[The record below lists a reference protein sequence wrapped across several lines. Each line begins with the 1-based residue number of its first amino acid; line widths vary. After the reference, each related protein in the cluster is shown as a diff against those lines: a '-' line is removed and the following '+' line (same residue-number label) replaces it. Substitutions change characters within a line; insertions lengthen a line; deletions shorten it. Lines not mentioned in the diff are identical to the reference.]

1 MGPDARLILS
11 LKDDNFAAG
20 NSSIV
25 KFNITFDQ
33 ISKAVTGGST
43 RKGKMTIPFTVG
55 QTSGSLLLTLELIE
69 LDQPETVNTINRR
82 ATGQRSPNQNSDS
95 SENGSGN
102 GSNRNSDLPP
112 LHDVIHDVTSD
123 IADIESL
130 EAMLDSALRSNSRS
144 SSTVSN
150 SFSDALLKQFDA
162 SSGLNLTVFG

>member
-1 MGPDARLILS
+1 
-11 LKDDNFAAG
+11 
-20 NSSIV
+20 
-25 KFNITFDQ
+25 
-33 ISKAVTGGST
+33 
-43 RKGKMTIPFTVG
+43 MTIPFQIG
-55 QTSGSLLLTLELIE
+55 QTAGSVLLSLELID

-82 ATGQRSPNQNSDS
+82 ATGQRSPVQHSGSDHS
-95 SENGSGN
+95 NGSENGN
-102 GSNRNSDLPP
+102 ANRNSDLPP

-162 SSGLNLTVFG
+162 SSGI